1 VFKGTYRY
9 KIDPKGRLPV
19 PPTFRRTLGRQGQ
32 SLVLTPLDACLAVY
46 TTAEW
51 ERLRRQLEALPA
63 FSKQSLTLTRLLASR
78 AVDATLDVQGRIL
91 LPPALRATAR
101 LGREAVVVGVLS
113 RFEIWGAS
121 TWDAFVS
128 DAEKLLDEVGFPGV
142 WPTSPK

>member
-1 VFKGTYRY
+1 MFKGTYRY
-9 KIDPKGRLPV
+9 KIDPKGRLAV
-19 PPTFRRTLGRQGQ
+19 PPAFRRTLGRQGQ

-46 TTAEW
+46 TTAQW
-51 ERLRRQLEALPA
+51 ERLRSQLEALPA
-63 FSKQSLTLTRLLASR
+63 FSKQSLTMTRLLASR